1 MLRLIYTSVHTSS
14 FDRLGFG
21 LLCEQSSAN
30 NRAIGV
36 GGLLLC
42 NDLEFM
48 QCLEGPRDRVAMIY
62 NTIVKDHRHKDIR
75 LLESGVT
82 RQRIFKNWS
91 MMGLSIKPETVLSAE
106 PIAYTLLDHRLYRP
120 WKSLGESAGDLIYEY
135 AKVKAELEKAGDTRS
150 LSKVIEVYPPR

>member
-1 MLRLIYTSVHTSS
+1 MFRLIYTSVQKPGIKRHA
-14 FDRLGFG
+14 FE
-21 LLCEQSSAN
+21 LLCEQAARN
-30 NRAIGV
+30 NRQVNV

-42 NDLEFM
+42 NGVEFM